1 MKSIKQRLML
11 WLLAGLVLLWCATG
25 AGIYFSVRRSLYQ
38 SIDTALALDAR
49 LARFTALG
57 DSNSED
63 GTARGRGPRLQDRLA
78 DYHDSQGRSFY
89 QVWNGQGEV
98 SERSESL
105 GDARLP
111 KLDISGN
118 DPVFSSTVLAD
129 GRTVRIM
136 SFRTLA
142 AGGGGPKG
150 KGKGRQGASFSL
162 IALARDTSEMEATLA
177 SLLGGIGIA
186 GLLAAVGTFF
196 LVTMALRH
204 GLLPLKT
211 LSLQTR
217 NIDAPS
223 LKSRFDA
230 AHAPAELQPIYAA
243 LNELLHRLEQG
254 FERERRF
261 SADLAHEIRTPVA
274 ELRMLGEIAIKW
286 PDQADAELP
295 AHTLAIA
302 AQLEN
307 LIEALLTLARL
318 ESGETALQL
327 STVDLIVLC
336 HECLHPCADQV
347 DAKQLNLRLRSEPG
361 LSMETDARLLRIILT
376 NLLTN
381 AVEYAPAS
389 TRIEIELDA
398 GSITIAN
405 AAPGLT
411 QEDLPHLFD
420 RFWRAEKS
428 RSNSSAHSGLG
439 LALARQA
446 ASALGCRLDATLAG
460 GVLSFM
466 LKKC

>member
-1 MKSIKQRLML
+1 MRSIKQRLML
-11 WLLAGLVLLWCATG
+11 WLLAGLAVLWCGTG
-25 AGIYFSVRRSLYQ
+25 AGIYFSVRHSLYQ
-38 SIDTALALDAR
+38 SIDTELALDAR

-57 DSNSED
+57 DSDSED
-63 GTARGRGPRLQDRLA
+63 GTARGRGQRLQDRLA
-78 DYHDSQGRSFY
+78 DYHDPQGRTFY
-89 QVWNGQGEV
+89 QVWNSQGEV

-105 GDARLP
+105 GDAVLP

-129 GRTVRIM
+129 GRAVRLM
-136 SFRTLA
+136 SFRTVA

-150 KGKGRQGASFSL
+150 KGKGRHGASSSL
-162 IALARDTSEMEATLA
+162 IALAKETSEIEGTLA

-186 GLLAAVGTFF
+186 GLLAAGGTFF

-204 GLLPLKT
+204 GLRPLKT
-211 LSLQTR
+211 LSEQTR

-223 LKSRFDA
+223 LKARFDA

-261 SADLAHEIRTPVA
+261 SADLAHEMRTPVA
-274 ELRMLGEIAIKW
+274 ELKMLGEVALKW
-286 PDQADAELP
+286 PDQADPELP

-302 AQLEN
+302 SQLEN

-327 STVDLIVLC
+327 STVDLSALC
-336 HECLHPCADQV
+336 HDCLQPCAEKV
-347 DAKQLNLRLRSEPG
+347 EAKQLDLHLRSEPG
-361 LSMETDARLLRIILT
+361 LTMETDARLLRIILS

-389 TRIEIELDA
+389 TRIEIQLDPS
-398 GSITIAN
+398 SITIAN
-405 AAPGLT
+405 AAPELT
-411 QEDLPHLFD
+411 QEHLPQLFD

-428 RSNSSAHSGLG
+428 RSNSAHSGLG
-439 LALARQA
+439 LSLARQA
-446 ASALGCRLDATLAG
+446 ASAIGCRLDASLSG
-460 GVLSFM
+460 GVLSFT

>member
-1 MKSIKQRLML
+1 MKSIKQRLMF
-11 WLLAGLVLLWCATG
+11 WLLAGLALLWCATG
-25 AGIYFSVRRSLYQ
+25 AGIYFSVRHSLYQ

-49 LARFTALG
+49 LARFTTLG
-57 DSNSED
+57 DSNAAD
-63 GTARGRGPRLQDRLA
+63 GTARGRGQRLQDRLA
-78 DYHDSQGRSFY
+78 DYHDPQGRSFY

-105 GDARLP
+105 GDVTLP
-111 KLDISGN
+111 KRDIEGN

-129 GRTVRIM
+129 GRAVRLM
-136 SFRTLA
+136 SFRTVA
-142 AGGGGPKG
+142 AAGGGPKG
-150 KGKGRQGASFSL
+150 KGKARHGGSTL
-162 IALARDTSEMEATLA
+162 IALAKETAEMEGTLA

-186 GLLAAVGTFF
+186 GLLAAAGTFF

-204 GLLPLKT
+204 GLRPLKT
-211 LSLQTR
+211 LSEQTR

-223 LKSRFDA
+223 LKARFDA

-254 FERERRF
+254 FDRERRF
-261 SADLAHEIRTPVA
+261 SADLAHEMRTPVA
-274 ELRMLGEIAIKW
+274 ELKMLGEVAAKW

-302 AQLEN
+302 SQLEN

-327 STVDLIVLC
+327 STVDLSALC
-336 HECLHPCADQV
+336 HECLQPCADKV
-347 DAKQLNLRLRSEPG
+347 EAKRLDLQLRSEPG
-361 LSMETDARLLRIILT
+361 LSMQTDARLLRIILT

-389 TRIEIELDA
+389 TSIEIELDA

-405 AAPGLT
+405 AAPKLT
-411 QEDLPHLFD
+411 QEDLPNLFD

-428 RSNSSAHSGLG
+428 RSDSAHSGLG
-439 LALARQA
+439 LALAQQA
-446 ASALGCRLDATLAG
+446 ASALGCRLHASLAG
-460 GVLSFM
+460 GVLSFT

>member
-1 MKSIKQRLML
+1 MRSIKQRLML
-11 WLLAGLVLLWCATG
+11 WLLAGLAVLWCGTG
-25 AGIYFSVRRSLYQ
+25 AGIYFSVRHSLYQ

-49 LARFTALG
+49 LARFTTLG
-57 DSNSED
+57 DSDSDD
-63 GTARGRGPRLQDRLA
+63 GTARGRGQRLQDRLA
-78 DYHDSQGRSFY
+78 DYHAPQGRSFY

-105 GDARLP
+105 GDATLP

-129 GRTVRIM
+129 GRAVRLM
-136 SFRTLA
+136 SFRTAA

-150 KGKGRQGASFSL
+150 KGKGRHGGSSL
-162 IALARDTSEMEATLA
+162 IVLAKETSESEATLA

-186 GLLAAVGTFF
+186 GLLAAAGTFF

-204 GLLPLKT
+204 GLRPLKT
-211 LSLQTR
+211 LSEQTR
-217 NIDAPS
+217 NIEAPS
-223 LKSRFDA
+223 LKARFDA

-261 SADLAHEIRTPVA
+261 SADLAHEMRTPVA
-274 ELRMLGEIAIKW
+274 ELKMLGEVALKW
-286 PDQADAELP
+286 PEPTDPELP

-302 AQLEN
+302 SQLEN
-307 LIEALLTLARL
+307 LIESLLTLARL

-327 STVDLIVLC
+327 CAVDLSALC
-336 HECLHPCADQV
+336 HECLQPCAEKV
-347 DAKQLNLRLRSEPG
+347 EAKQLDLRLRSEPG
-361 LSMETDARLLRIILT
+361 LSMETDARLLRIILS

-381 AVEYAPAS
+381 AVEYASAS
-389 TRIEIELDA
+389 TCIEIELDP
-398 GSITIAN
+398 GSITVAN
-405 AAPGLT
+405 AAPDLT

-428 RSNSSAHSGLG
+428 RSNSAHSGLG
-439 LALARQA
+439 LSLARQA
-446 ASALGCRLDATLAG
+446 ANAIGCRLDASLSG
-460 GVLSFM
+460 GVLSFT

>member
-1 MKSIKQRLML
+1 MRSIKQRLML
-11 WLLAGLVLLWCATG
+11 WLLAGLAVLWCGTG
-25 AGIYFSVRRSLYQ
+25 AGIYFSVRHSLYQ

-57 DSNSED
+57 DSDSDE
-63 GTARGRGPRLQDRLA
+63 GTTRGRGQRLQNRLA
-78 DYHDSQGRSFY
+78 DYHDPQGRSFY
-89 QVWNGQGEV
+89 QVWNSQGEV

-105 GDARLP
+105 GDTALP

-118 DPVFSSTVLAD
+118 DPVFSSTLLDD
-129 GRTVRIM
+129 GRAVRLM
-136 SFRTLA
+136 SFRTLP

-150 KGKGRQGASFSL
+150 KGKGRHGSSTL
-162 IALARDTSEMEATLA
+162 IALAKETSEIEATLA

-186 GLLAAVGTFF
+186 GLLAAAGTFF
-196 LVTMALRH
+196 LVTMTLRH
-204 GLLPLKT
+204 GLRPLKA
-211 LSLQTR
+211 LSEQTR

-261 SADLAHEIRTPVA
+261 SADLAHEMRTPVA
-274 ELRMLGEIAIKW
+274 ELKMLGEVAIKW
-286 PDQADAELP
+286 PEQTDLELP
-295 AHTLAIA
+295 VHTLAIA
-302 AQLEN
+302 SQLEN

-318 ESGETALQL
+318 ESGETDLHL
-327 STVDLIVLC
+327 STIDLSVLC
-336 HECLHPCADQV
+336 QECLQPCAEKV
-347 DAKQLNLRLRSEPG
+347 EAKQLDLHLRSEPE
-361 LSMETDARLLRIILT
+361 LSMESDARLLRIILS

-389 TRIEIELDA
+389 SRIEIELDP

-405 AAPGLT
+405 AAPELT
-411 QEDLPHLFD
+411 QEDLPYLFD

-428 RSNSSAHSGLG
+428 RSNSTHSGLG

-446 ASALGCRLDATLAG
+446 ASAIGCRLDALLSG
-460 GVLSFM
+460 GMLSFK
-466 LKKC
+466 LKKD

>member
-1 MKSIKQRLML
+1 MRSIKQRLML
-11 WLLAGLVLLWCATG
+11 WLLAGLAVLWCGTG
-25 AGIYFSVRRSLYQ
+25 AGIYFSVRHSLYQ

-57 DSNSED
+57 DSDSDEV
-63 GTARGRGPRLQDRLA
+63 TTRGRGQRLQNRLA
-78 DYHDSQGRSFY
+78 DYHDPRGRSFY
-89 QVWNGQGEV
+89 QVWNAQGEV

-105 GDARLP
+105 GDTALP

-118 DPVFSSTVLAD
+118 DPVFSSTLLDD
-129 GRTVRIM
+129 GRAVRLM
-136 SFRTLA
+136 SFRTLPA
-142 AGGGGPKG
+142 VGGGPKG
-150 KGKGRQGASFSL
+150 KSRARHGGSTL
-162 IALARDTSEMEATLA
+162 IALAKETSEIEATLA

-186 GLLAAVGTFF
+186 GLLAAAGTFF
-196 LVTMALRH
+196 LVTMTLRH
-204 GLLPLKT
+204 GLRPLKT
-211 LSLQTR
+211 LSEQTQ

-261 SADLAHEIRTPVA
+261 SADLAHEMRTPVA
-274 ELRMLGEIAIKW
+274 ELKMLGEVAIKW
-286 PDQADAELP
+286 PEQTDPELP

-302 AQLEN
+302 SQLEN

-318 ESGETALQL
+318 ESGETDLHL
-327 STVDLIVLC
+327 SIIDLSVLC
-336 HECLHPCADQV
+336 QECLQPCAEKV
-347 DAKQLNLRLRSEPG
+347 EAKQLDLHLRSEPG
-361 LSMETDARLLRIILT
+361 LSMESDARLLRIILS

-389 TRIEIELDA
+389 SRIEIELDP

-405 AAPGLT
+405 AAPELT
-411 QEDLPHLFD
+411 QEDLAHLFD

-428 RSNSSAHSGLG
+428 RSNSTHSGLG

-446 ASALGCRLDATLAG
+446 ASAIGCRLDASLSG
-460 GVLSFM
+460 GMLSFT

>member
-1 MKSIKQRLML
+1 MRSIKQRLMF
-11 WLLAGLVLLWCATG
+11 WLLAGLAVLWCGTG
-25 AGIYFSVRRSLYQ
+25 AGIYFSVRHSLYQ

-57 DSNSED
+57 DSDSDD
-63 GTARGRGPRLQDRLA
+63 GTARGRGQRLQDRLA
-78 DYHDSQGRSFY
+78 DYHDPQGRSFY

-105 GDARLP
+105 GDATLP

-118 DPVFSSTVLAD
+118 DPVFSSTVLAND
-129 GRTVRIM
+129 RAVRLM
-136 SFRTLA
+136 SFRTAA

-150 KGKGRQGASFSL
+150 KGKGRHGGSSL
-162 IALARDTSEMEATLA
+162 IALAKETSEMEGTLA

-186 GLLAAVGTFF
+186 GLLAAAGTFF
-196 LVTMALRH
+196 LVTMTLRH
-204 GLLPLKT
+204 GLRPLKT
-211 LSLQTR
+211 LSEQTR

-223 LKSRFDA
+223 LKARFDA
-230 AHAPAELQPIYAA
+230 TPAPAELQPIYAA

-261 SADLAHEIRTPVA
+261 SADLAHEMRTPVA
-274 ELRMLGEIAIKW
+274 ELKMLGEVALKW
-286 PDQADAELP
+286 PDQTDPALP

-302 AQLEN
+302 SQLEN

-318 ESGETALQL
+318 ESGETALHL
-327 STVDLIVLC
+327 STVDLSALC
-336 HECLHPCADQV
+336 HECLQPCAEKV
-347 DAKQLNLRLRSEPG
+347 EAKQLDLRLRSEPG
-361 LSMETDARLLRIILT
+361 LSMEADARLLRIILS

-389 TRIEIELDA
+389 TRIEIELDP

-405 AAPGLT
+405 AAPDMT
-411 QEDLPHLFD
+411 QENLPHLFD
-420 RFWRAEKS
+420 RFWRAEQS
-428 RSNSSAHSGLG
+428 RSNSTHSGLG

-446 ASALGCRLDATLAG
+446 ATAIGYRLDASLSG

>member
-1 MKSIKQRLML
+1 MRSIKQRLML
-11 WLLAGLVLLWCATG
+11 WLLAGLAVLWCGTG
-25 AGIYFSVRRSLYQ
+25 AGIYFSARHSLYQ

-49 LARFTALG
+49 LARFTTLG
-57 DSNSED
+57 DSDSED
-63 GTARGRGPRLQDRLA
+63 GTARGRGQRLQDRLA
-78 DYHDSQGRSFY
+78 DYHDPQGRSFY
-89 QVWNGQGEV
+89 QVWNSQGEI

-105 GDARLP
+105 GDATLP
-111 KLDISGN
+111 KMDISGN

-129 GRTVRIM
+129 GRAVRLM
-136 SFRTLA
+136 SFRTVA

-150 KGKGRQGASFSL
+150 KGKGRHGASSSL
-162 IALARDTSEMEATLA
+162 IALAKETSEIEVTLA

-186 GLLAAVGTFF
+186 GLLAAAGTFF
-196 LVTMALRH
+196 LVTTALRH
-204 GLLPLKT
+204 GLRPLKT
-211 LSLQTR
+211 LSEQTR

-223 LKSRFDA
+223 LKARFDA

-261 SADLAHEIRTPVA
+261 SADLAHEMRTPVA
-274 ELRMLGEIAIKW
+274 ELKMLGEVALKW
-286 PDQADAELP
+286 PDQADPELP

-302 AQLEN
+302 SQLEN

-318 ESGETALQL
+318 ESGEAALQL
-327 STVDLIVLC
+327 STVALSALC
-336 HECLHPCADQV
+336 HECLQPCAEKV
-347 DAKQLNLRLRSEPG
+347 EAKQLDLRLRSEPG
-361 LSMETDARLLRIILT
+361 LSMETDARLLRIILS

-389 TRIEIELDA
+389 TRIEIELDPC
-398 GSITIAN
+398 SITIAN
-405 AAPGLT
+405 AAPELT

-428 RSNSSAHSGLG
+428 RSNSAHSGLG
-439 LALARQA
+439 LSLAWQA
-446 ASALGCRLDATLAG
+446 ASAIGCRLDASLSG
-460 GVLSFM
+460 GVLSFT

>member
-1 MKSIKQRLML
+1 MRSIKQRLML
-11 WLLAGLVLLWCATG
+11 WLLAGLAVLWCATG
-25 AGIYFSVRRSLYQ
+25 AGIYFSVRHSLYQ

-49 LARFTALG
+49 LARFTTLG
-57 DSNSED
+57 DSDSED
-63 GTARGRGPRLQDRLA
+63 GTARGRGQRLQDRLA
-78 DYHDSQGRSFY
+78 DYHDPQGRSFY
-89 QVWNGQGEV
+89 QVWNSQGEV

-105 GDARLP
+105 GDAMLP
-111 KLDISGN
+111 KMDISGN

-129 GRTVRIM
+129 GRAVRLM
-136 SFRTLA
+136 SFRTA
-142 AGGGGPKG
+142 AAGGGPKG
-150 KGKGRQGASFSL
+150 KGKGRHGAGSSL
-162 IALARDTSEMEATLA
+162 IALAKETSEIEGTLA
-177 SLLGGIGIA
+177 SLLGGIGIV
-186 GLLAAVGTFF
+186 GLLAAAGTFF

-204 GLLPLKT
+204 GLRPLKT
-211 LSLQTR
+211 LSEQTR

-223 LKSRFDA
+223 LNARFDA

-261 SADLAHEIRTPVA
+261 SADLAHEMRTPVA
-274 ELRMLGEIAIKW
+274 ELKMLGEVALKW
-286 PDQADAELP
+286 PEQTDPELP

-302 AQLEN
+302 SQLEN

-327 STVDLIVLC
+327 STVDLSALC
-336 HECLHPCADQV
+336 HECLQPCAEKV
-347 DAKQLNLRLRSEPG
+347 EAKLMDLQLRSEPG
-361 LSMETDARLLRIILT
+361 LSMDTDARLLRIILS

-389 TRIEIELDA
+389 SRIEIELDP

-405 AAPGLT
+405 AAPELT
-411 QEDLPHLFD
+411 QEDLAHLFD

-428 RSNSSAHSGLG
+428 RSNSAHSGLG
-439 LALARQA
+439 LSLARQA
-446 ASALGCRLDATLAG
+446 ASAIGCRLDASLSG
-460 GVLSFM
+460 GVLSFT